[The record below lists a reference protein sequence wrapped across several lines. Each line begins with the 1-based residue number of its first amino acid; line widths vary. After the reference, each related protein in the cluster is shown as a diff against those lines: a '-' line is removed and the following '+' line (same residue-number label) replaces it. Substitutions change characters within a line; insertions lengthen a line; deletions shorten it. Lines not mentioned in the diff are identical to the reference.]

1 MYKTHKIKIG
11 SSSIGGD
18 APIRIQS
25 MTTTNTMDTT
35 GTVDQCIRIINAGAD
50 FVRLTVRNIR
60 EAKNLSNIQD
70 ELMKRGFHTPL
81 IADVH
86 FNPKIAEISSCIVDK
101 VRINPGNFAD
111 GNIREKFI
119 PLLNLC
125 KEHQTALRIGVN
137 HGSLSGRIL
146 KKFGDTPEGMIES
159 AMEYLRICLDE
170 NFPDVVVSAKS
181 SNSRVMIYSN
191 RLLVNRMQSEG
202 MNFPVHLG
210 VTEAGEGEDG
220 RIRSAIGIGT
230 LLTEGI
236 GDTIRVSLT
245 EEPEN
250 EIPVAQK
257 LSSLY
262 ADKPETLPED
272 LVWDPYHFVKR
283 ETKKI
288 KMIGGG
294 KVPVVICSLPTLN
307 RIREIIDDEISAD
320 FLFLSTPAHIPDLPE
335 GISLITDYNG
345 WQKYRSEYA
354 NLFPVINP
362 EEFRRI
368 GNISSSLNFLQAF
381 PEEINRQL
389 INTLKNFDNIALILI
404 HQTTNRTKVLQAFN
418 TLVQS
423 EIPVPVIIKSVY
435 SESDKDL
442 YILKAAS
449 ELGVY
454 FTDGLADGLWI
465 HNPNFSP
472 AENTHLAFQILQAS
486 RARIFKTEYIACP
499 SCGRTLFNIQD
510 TLAGVKNAT
519 RHLKHLKIAVMGC
532 IVNGPGEM
540 ADADYGFVGSSPG
553 KITLFKQK
561 EARKKN
567 IPVEHAIDELIDLI
581 KENGDWIDP

>member
-1 MYKTHKIKIG
+1 LYKTHKIKIG

-18 APIRIQS
+18 APVRIQS
-25 MTTTNTMDTT
+25 MTTTNTMDTSDM
-35 GTVDQCIRIINAGAD
+35 VDQCIRIINAGAD

-70 ELMKRGFHTPL
+70 ELRKRGFHTPL

-86 FNPKIAEISSCIVDK
+86 FNPKIAEISARIVNK
-101 VRINPGNFAD
+101 VRINPGNF
-111 GNIREKFI
+111 GNKNIREKFV

-125 KEHQTALRIGVN
+125 KEHQTVLRIGVN
-137 HGSLSGRIL
+137 HGSLSDRIL

-159 AMEYLRICLDE
+159 AMEYLRICLKE
-170 NFPDVVVSAKS
+170 NFTDVVVSAKS

-191 RLLVNRMQSEG
+191 RLLANRMQAEG
-202 MNFPVHLG
+202 MHFPFHLG

-230 LLTEGI
+230 LLAEGI

-257 LSSLY
+257 LTSLY
-262 ADKPETLPED
+262 PDKPENLPED

-294 KVPVVICSLPTLN
+294 KVPVVICSVPTSD
-307 RIREIIDDEISAD
+307 RISEIMNDEISAD
-320 FLFLSTPAHIPDLPE
+320 FLFSSTQDHIPSLPE
-335 GISLITDYNG
+335 GISLITDYDS
-345 WQKYRSEYA
+345 WQKFRSENTNA
-354 NLFPVINP
+354 FPVINP

-368 GNISSSLNFLQAF
+368 GNISSSLNFIQAF
-381 PEEINRQL
+381 PEELNKQL
-389 INTLKNFDNIALILI
+389 LNTLKNFDNIALILI
-404 HQTTNRTKVLQAFN
+404 HQTSNRTKLLKAFN
-418 TLVQS
+418 ILIQS
-423 EIPVPVIIKSVY
+423 GVPVPVIIKSVY

-486 RARIFKTEYIACP
+486 RSRIFKTEYIACP

-510 TLAGVKNAT
+510 TLASVKKAT

-561 EARKKN
+561 ETRKKN
-567 IPVEHAIDELIDLI
+567 IPVEHAIDELINLI
-581 KENGDWIDP
+581 KENGDWIEE

>member
-1 MYKTHKIKIG
+1 LYKTHKIKIG

-25 MTTTNTMDTT
+25 MTTTNTMDTSD
-35 GTVDQCIRIINAGAD
+35 TVDQCIRIINAGAD
-50 FVRLTVRNIR
+50 LVRLTVRNIR

-70 ELMKRGFHTPL
+70 ELRKRGFHTPL

-86 FNPKIAEISSCIVDK
+86 FNPKIAEISARITDK
-101 VRINPGNFAD
+101 VRINPGNFANK
-111 GNIREKFI
+111 NIREKFV
-119 PLLNLC
+119 PLLNTC

-137 HGSLSGRIL
+137 HGSLSDRIL

-159 AMEYLRICLDE
+159 AMEYLRICLKE
-170 NFPDVVVSAKS
+170 NFTDVIVSSKS

-191 RLLVNRMQSEG
+191 RLLVNRMQAEG
-202 MNFPVHLG
+202 MHFPVHLG

-230 LLTEGI
+230 LLAEGT

-245 EEPEN
+245 EDPEN

-257 LSSLY
+257 LSGLY
-262 ADKPETLPED
+262 PDKPETLPED

-283 ETKKI
+283 ETKEI
-288 KMIGGG
+288 KMIGGA
-294 KVPVVICSLPTLN
+294 KVPAVICSVPTLDSISEMMN
-307 RIREIIDDEISAD
+307 DEISAD
-320 FLFLSTPAHIPDLPE
+320 FLFSSTPDHIPSIPE
-335 GISLITDYNG
+335 GISLITDYDS
-345 WQKYRSEYA
+345 WQKYRSG
-354 NLFPVINP
+354 NTNVFPVINP

-368 GNISSSLNFLQAF
+368 GNISSSLNFIQAF
-381 PEEINRQL
+381 PEELNKQL
-389 INTLKNFDNIALILI
+389 LNTLKNFDNIALILI
-404 HQTTNRTKVLQAFN
+404 HQTTNRIQLLKAFN
-418 TLVQS
+418 TLIQS
-423 EIPVPVIIKSVY
+423 GIPVPVIIKSVY

-465 HNPNFSP
+465 HNQNFSA

-510 TLAGVKNAT
+510 TLASVKKAT

-561 EARKKN
+561 KAGKKN
-567 IPVEHAIDELIDLI
+567 IPVEHAIDELINLI
-581 KENGDWIDP
+581 KENGDWIEK